1 MGPRA
6 ARDHRA
12 TGRFSLLPMDDAAH
26 HPIATLDTRS
36 LAAHGIAREPGIGH
50 QEERRP
56 DEPAAPARSPLPSGG

>member
-1 MGPRA
+1 
-6 ARDHRA
+6 
-12 TGRFSLLPMDDAAH
+12 MDDAAH